1 VQARGLVFE
10 RGRVLKSSRRGR
22 EIVTIPT
29 PANTKTV
36 STATPSLATQ
46 LLEVHE
52 LRVTYGRRVAVDGV
66 SFVVGPREIFGL
78 LGPNGAGKTSILS
91 AIEGLLVPAGGSV
104 RVVGIDVRKRT
115 LDARANLGVQLQ
127 STSFQKD
134 LRVSQIVQLYSGLY
148 GAPLSPADARALLA
162 TIGLGDCGGM
172 KSGQLSGGQ
181 LQRLAL
187 ATATLHDPPLLLL
200 DEPTT
205 GLDPRARRQFWSKI
219 EALRDAGRGILLT
232 THSMEEAHAVC
243 NRIAI
248 IDHGHMIATGV
259 PQDIIDANRDRA
271 EVRAAARRSE
281 VTLED
286 VFIGL
291 TRNEESTS

>member
-1 VQARGLVFE
+1 
-10 RGRVLKSSRRGR
+10 
-22 EIVTIPT
+22 
-29 PANTKTV
+29 
-36 STATPSLATQ
+36 
-46 LLEVHE
+46 LLEVHD
-52 LRVTYGRRVAVDGV
+52 LRVTYGPRVAVNGV
-66 SFVVGPREIFGL
+66 SFTVGPREIFGL

-104 RVVGIDVRKRT
+104 HVVGIDVRKRT

-127 STSFQKD
+127 ATSFQKD
-134 LRVSQIVQLYSGLY
+134 LRVVDIVQLYSGLY
-148 GAPLSPADARALLA
+148 GVPLAPRAARALLT
-162 TIGLGDCGGM
+162 TIGLGESAGM

-219 EALRDAGRGILLT
+219 ESLRDAGRGILLT

-243 NRIAI
+243 DRIAI
-248 IDHGHMIATGV
+248 IDHGRIITTGA
-259 PQDIIDANRDRA
+259 PQDIIDANQDRP
-271 EVRAAARRSE
+271 EVRAAARRPD

-291 TRNEESTS
+291 TGGEESES

>member
-1 VQARGLVFE
+1 M
-10 RGRVLKSSRRGR
+10 
-22 EIVTIPT
+22 TIPR
-29 PANTKTV
+29 PASVAN
-36 STATPSLATQ
+36 L

-66 SFVVGPREIFGL
+66 SFVVEPREIFGL

-104 RVVGIDVRKRT
+104 RVVGINVRKRT

-148 GAPLSPADARALLA
+148 GVPLSPKDAGVLLT
-162 TIGLGDCGGM
+162 TIGLGDCANQ

-259 PQDIIDANRDRA
+259 PQEIIDANRDRA

-291 TRNEESTS
+291 TGNEEAAS

>member
-1 VQARGLVFE
+1 MTTTSLPPSGLA
-10 RGRVLKSSRRGR
+10 
-22 EIVTIPT
+22 P
-29 PANTKTV
+29 P
-36 STATPSLATQ
+36 
-46 LLEVHE
+46 LLDVHE
-52 LRVTYGRRVAVDGV
+52 LRVAYGRRVAVDGV
-66 SFVVGPREIFGL
+66 SFSVGSREIFGL

-91 AIEGLLVPAGGSV
+91 AIEGLLVPVGGSV
-104 RVVGIDVRKRT
+104 HVVGIDVRTRT

-127 STSFQKD
+127 ATSFQKD
-134 LRVSQIVQLYSGLY
+134 LRVVEIVQLYSGLY
-148 GAPLSPADARALLA
+148 GVPLTAKDARALLV
-162 TIGLGDCGGM
+162 TIGLGDSGGM

-205 GLDPRARRQFWSKI
+205 GLDPQARRQFWSKI
-219 EALRDAGRGILLT
+219 EAIRDSGRGILLT

-243 NRIAI
+243 DRIVI
-248 IDHGHMIATGV
+248 IDRGRIIATGL
-259 PQDIIDANRDRA
+259 PQEIIDAHKDRP
-271 EVRAAARRSE
+271 EVRAAARRAE

-291 TRNEESTS
+291 TGNGTPAS

>member
-1 VQARGLVFE
+1 M
-10 RGRVLKSSRRGR
+10 
-22 EIVTIPT
+22 TIPR
-29 PANTKTV
+29 PLNAAVPNAV
-36 STATPSLATQ
+36 PLAAP
-46 LLEVHE
+46 LLEVHD

-66 SFVVGPREIFGL
+66 SFAVEPREIFGL

-91 AIEGLLVPAGGSV
+91 AIEGLLVPVGGSV

-127 STSFQKD
+127 ATSFQKD

-148 GAPLSPADARALLA
+148 GVTLSPKDARALLT

-243 NRIAI
+243 DRIAI
-248 IDHGHMIATGV
+248 IDHGHIITTGV
-259 PQDIIDANRDRA
+259 PQEIIDANRDRP
-271 EVRAAARRSE
+271 EVRAAARRSD

-291 TRNEESTS
+291 TGDEESAS

>member
-1 VQARGLVFE
+1 MTMPRTANEGAVRDAMPL
-10 RGRVLKSSRRGR
+10 
-22 EIVTIPT
+22 TT
-29 PANTKTV
+29 P
-36 STATPSLATQ
+36 

-52 LRVTYGRRVAVDGV
+52 LRVSYGRRVAVDGV
-66 SFVVGPREIFGL
+66 SFVVGPHEIFGL

-91 AIEGLLVPAGGSV
+91 AIEGLLVPVGGSV
-104 RVVGIDVRKRT
+104 HVVGIDVRKRT

-127 STSFQKD
+127 ATSFQKD
-134 LRVSQIVQLYSGLY
+134 LRVVEIVQLYSGLY
-148 GAPLSPADARALLA
+148 GVPLAAKDARALLT
-162 TIGLGDCGGM
+162 TIGLGDCGGQ

-219 EALRDAGRGILLT
+219 ETIRDSGRGILLT

-243 NRIAI
+243 DRIAI
-248 IDHGHMIATGV
+248 IDHGHIITTGV
-259 PQDIIDANRDRA
+259 PQEIIDANKDRP
-271 EVRAAARRSE
+271 EVRAAARRPE

-291 TRNEESTS
+291 TGNEDSAS